1 MKIETMNWSDVENYL
16 KINDKCILPVGSTEQ
31 HAFLSLSTDN
41 ILAEKISVDAADP
54 LNIPVFPVIN
64 YGHTPLFMAYPGTVS
79 ISIETLSLLLKE
91 ILNSI
96 STHGF
101 KKILIVNGHGG
112 NMPLEKFVNDWSDEN
127 ENVIKRCKT
136 S

>member
-79 ISIETLSLLLKE
+79 ISIETLR
-91 ILNSI
+91 
-96 STHGF
+96 F
-101 KKILIVNGHGG
+101 
-112 NMPLEKFVNDWSDEN
+112 
-127 ENVIKRCKT
+127 
-136 S
+136 